1 MLKENTIAVAGRVS
15 GLWNNETKQFEVKRG
30 KTKNDKKYQI
40 AEISVAMKDK
50 ETGEWKN
57 GKGLKFMLWGNH
69 KVDHGDMLGVQG
81 RLQPDNYT
89 NKDGKE
95 VWGNMIVA
103 FEEGIFTPD
112 KWEASNEAPSES
124 SKPKAE
130 DVW

>member
-1 MLKENTIAVAGRVS
+1 MIKENTIAVAGKVQ
-15 GLWNNETKQFEVKRG
+15 GFWNSDDRAFEIKRG

-40 AEISVAMKDK
+40 FEMSVSRKNEDG
-50 ETGEWKN
+50 TWTN
-57 GKGLKFMLWGNH
+57 GKGMKVMLWGNH

-112 KWEASNEAPSES
+112 KWEASNEAPSDS